1 MPARDVFEVRGEIF
15 PRGHLHDGEAQT
27 EHIRRRA
34 GHRASHRLQGHVL
47 RVPVLGVVGRE
58 LGEIADAK
66 ITQLQAPVRPLKHI
80 IRLDVIVHQ
89 PYVVTMTEGQQHLHQ
104 EPPTRGLRDAPLAV
118 PPAGEVQGATAE
130 LRLEV
135 QLPLKNRGL

>member
-1 MPARDVFEVRGEIF
+1 
-15 PRGHLHDGEAQT
+15 
-27 EHIRRRA
+27 
-34 GHRASHRLQGHVL
+34 
-47 RVPVLGVVGRE
+47 
-58 LGEIADAK
+58 
-66 ITQLQAPVRPLKHI
+66 
-80 IRLDVIVHQ
+80 VHQ

-118 PPAGEVQGATAE
+118 PPAGE